1 MALVLDPAAV
11 SSTGPRP
18 DNQDSAVA
26 APLLIAIADGVGGNV
41 GGAVAS
47 SLVVNWLAPL
57 GTGQPVAGPPG
68 VRPPD
73 LAPMPPPGS
82 GPSDVVRVLA
92 GANDRI
98 RAAYTERPRLRSM
111 ATTLTAVYADGEG
124 LLLAHIGDSR
134 GYQLRDGVLVQLSTD
149 HTLVQAM
156 IDAGDL
162 TPEEARVHPQRSAV
176 YAALHGGEEDL
187 AGLDLL
193 RLDAQPGD
201 RVMVCSDGLSDVVRP
216 DRIGQLLA
224 GAGTPAQAAAA
235 LRDAALAGPPTD
247 NITVV
252 VADVLDV
259 DPADPGLRLKP
270 RTVGA
275 AVDFR
280 EETAEALEGLW
291 PGRVPAVQPR
301 RRGGQVQ

>member
-1 MALVLDPAAV
+1 MVLVLDSAAV
-11 SSTGPRP
+11 STTGPRP
-18 DNQDSAVA
+18 DNQDSACA

-57 GTGQPVAGPPG
+57 GTGRAVSGAPG
-68 VRPPD
+68 
-73 LAPMPPPGS
+73 A
-82 GPSDVVRVLA
+82 GPSDLVRVVSA
-92 GANDRI
+92 ANERI
-98 RAAYTERPRLRSM
+98 RAAYTERSRLRSM
-111 ATTLTAVYADGEG
+111 ATTMTAVYADGEG

-162 TPEEARVHPQRSAV
+162 TVEEARVHPQRSAV
-176 YAALHGGEEDL
+176 YAALHGGDDDL

-193 RLDAQPGD
+193 RLDVQPGD
-201 RVMVCSDGLSDVVRP
+201 RLMVCSDGLSDVVRP

-224 GAGTPAQAAAA
+224 AAAPPAEAAAA

-252 VADVLDV
+252 VGDVREAE
-259 DPADPGLRLKP
+259 PADPQLGGVKP
-270 RTVGA
+270 CTVGA

-280 EETAEALEGLW
+280 EETAEALEALW
-291 PGRVPAVQPR
+291 PGRVPVAQPR
-301 RRGGQVQ
+301 RRGGLFR